1 MTDNSAESRSGF
13 ATAPGL
19 SPSLGA
25 RTGRQA
31 VRKAGLFARLVRA
44 GDTEAGLAR
53 TLVTPALLVIFL
65 IVLFPLIYSVWL
77 SLANVDLLNTKG
89 PALDLGFIRI
99 PLFKYVGLQNY
110 ASVLANPLYWDAA
123 WRTLYF
129 VGAFVIEATVLG
141 LAMALILNSEF
152 FGRSALRAALLIP
165 WSMSRVAVG
174 LLWLGM
180 LNADFGAVNAMLSRA
195 GLIERYISFF
205 ADGFTALNVLV
216 VVYVWNQAP
225 FATIL
230 FLAGLQSIPQDLYAA
245 AEVDGAGFWRKLW
258 HITLPGL
265 RPMLFLVIVLST
277 VNGFLMLDLVFV
289 MTFGGPGHDT
299 TTLSWL
305 GYVTSF
311 NFFKFG
317 PGAAILFTLTF
328 ICIALTF
335 VYQRLILAR
344 FRAE

>member
-1 MTDNSAESRSGF
+1 MAGVPPIEGRTPAESDGELR
-13 ATAPGL
+13 
-19 SPSLGA
+19 
-25 RTGRQA
+25 
-31 VRKAGLFARLVRA
+31 AGLIGRLVRA

-53 TLVTPALLVIFL
+53 LLVTPSLLVIFL
-65 IVLFPLIYSVWL
+65 IVLFPLIYSLWL
-77 SLANVDLLNTKG
+77 SFTEVDLLGSKG
-89 PALDLGFIRI
+89 PILDLFVLEV
-99 PLFKYVGLQNY
+99 PLFKFVGLANY
-110 ASVLANPLYWDAA
+110 RGVLADPLYWDAL

-129 VGAFVIEATVLG
+129 VGAFVLEATVLG
-141 LAMALILNSEF
+141 LAMALILNAEF
-152 FGRSALRAALLIP
+152 FGRPLLRAALLIP

-180 LNADFGAVNAMLSRA
+180 LNADFGAVNAMLQRA

-205 ADGFTALNVLV
+205 AEGFTALNVLV

-258 HITLPGL
+258 HVTLPGL
-265 RPMLFLVIVLST
+265 RPMLFLVIVLTT

-289 MTFGGPGHDT
+289 MTFGGPGNDT

-311 NFFKFG
+311 NFFQFG

-335 VYQRLILAR
+335 VYQRLILAK

>member
-1 MTDNSAESRSGF
+1 MDNSASSVPDLSASSGI
-13 ATAPGL
+13 
-19 SPSLGA
+19 SSSL
-25 RTGRQA
+25 RQPRDLLA
-31 VRKAGLFARLVRA
+31 VRKTGLAQRLVRA

-53 TLVTPALLVIFL
+53 LLVSPALIVIFV
-65 IVLFPLIYSVWL
+65 IVLFPLLYSLWL
-77 SLANVDLLNTKG
+77 SLANVDLLSAKG
-89 PALDLGFIRI
+89 PALDLGFIEI
-99 PLFKYVGLQNY
+99 PLFRFVGLKNY
-110 ASVLANPLYWDAA
+110 QSLLANPLYWDAL

-129 VGAFVIEATVLG
+129 VGAFVVEATVLG

-152 FGRSALRAALLIP
+152 FGRSVLRAALLIP

-180 LNADFGAVNAMLSRA
+180 LNADFGAVNALLWRA
-195 GLIERYISFF
+195 GFIDRYISFF

-258 HITLPGL
+258 HVTLPGL

-344 FRAE
+344 FKAE